1 MDSFFETAEP
11 RRGKYRRPRAKGI
24 RRVYRVLRRL
34 LWTFL
39 VLSFLLAVG
48 GALAV
53 AGTYAYVIYEHG
65 EALDRRY
72 PQLAENSFV
81 YDADGR
87 EIQVLEGERDRE
99 TVGPEALGENLPRAV
114 VAIEDRRF
122 YEHGGV
128 DAEGIGRAAVADFR
142 AQEVTQGGS
151 TITEQLTKNL
161 FIPEAERGEVSI
173 WRRMRQAA
181 LAYAYER
188 RHSKKEI
195 LTSYLNTVYFGD
207 GAYGAEVAA
216 ERYFGKDA
224 RGLSLSEA
232 ATLAGFLHAPSKYP
246 SETAKDA
253 WRASERRDEVLEY
266 MEEQGMI
273 SKPELR
279 AAENEPVQF
288 AAAPPEVD
296 PAYKPFLD
304 RVHREVEDVL
314 GEDVTGRGGLKIYT
328 TLEPETQRDAASS
341 IAETLPLPDDPS
353 GAVVSVEPRTGAI
366 RAVAGQ
372 KGDFNLALDARRQ
385 PGSAFKPFVFAAALR
400 EYVSPQTTYESKD
413 LVLNFGG
420 QEYVIQNYDFI
431 ERGGISLQ
439 KALAE
444 SDNTVFVKLA
454 MDLGLANVVDTAKAL
469 GVTSEVD
476 PYPSTAIGGL
486 GEGVSVLDM
495 ASAYATL
502 DGGGVYRE
510 PYAVERVEKTGFGD
524 VEPVYDH
531 RIEGRRVMSTN
542 QAAAATQALRGVVE
556 NGTASRFQNLDAELG
571 RPSVGKTGTTDDFVD
586 AWYVGYTP
594 RLSTAVWVGYPEGRR
609 PMRGVHGLPVVNGE
623 TLPLDLWAR
632 YMSRV
637 TSGLPVV
644 RFPKADTSE
653 FKLLKRGYASGSAE
667 SGAEAETAGR

>member
-1 MDSFFETAEP
+1 MIL
-11 RRGKYRRPRAKGI
+11 G
-24 RRVYRVLRRL
+24 
-34 LWTFL
+34 
-39 VLSFLLAVG
+39 FLLVVG
-48 GALAV
+48 GVLAV
-53 AGTYAYVIYEHG
+53 AGTYAYVIDEHG
-65 EALDRRY
+65 EVLDLRY
-72 PQLAENSFV
+72 PQLAENSIV
-81 YDADGR
+81 YDANGQ
-87 EIQVLEGERDRE
+87 EIEVIEGERDRE

-122 YEHGGV
+122 YDHVGV
-128 DAEGIGRAAVADFR
+128 DAEGIGRAAVADVR

-151 TITEQLTKNL
+151 TITEQLMKNL
-161 FIPEAERGEVSI
+161 FIPEVERGEVSV

-224 RGLSLSEA
+224 RELSLSEA

-246 SETAKDA
+246 SETGEDA
-253 WRASERRDEVLEY
+253 RRASERRDEVLEY
-266 MEEQGMI
+266 MQEQGMI
-273 SKPELR
+273 SGTELR
-279 AAENEPVQF
+279 RAEDEPVRF
-288 AAAPPEVD
+288 AAAPPPTNTVYE
-296 PAYKPFLD
+296 PFLD
-304 RVHREVEDVL
+304 QVRREVEEKL
-314 GEDVTGRGGLKIYT
+314 EEDATKRGGLRIYT
-328 TLEPETQRDAASS
+328 TLETETQRDAANSV
-341 IAETLPLPDDPS
+341 AETLPLPDDPS

-385 PGSAFKPFVFAAALR
+385 PGSSFKPFVLAAALR
-400 EYVSPQTTYESKD
+400 EYISPETTYKSED
-413 LVLNFGG
+413 LVLNFQG
-420 QEYVIQNYDFI
+420 QKYVVRNYDFI
-431 ERGGISLQ
+431 ERGEIPLE

-454 MDLGLANVVDTAKAL
+454 MDLGLANVVDTAEAL
-469 GVTSEVD
+469 GVTSEVE
-476 PYPSTAIGGL
+476 PFPSTAIGGL

-502 DGGGVYRE
+502 AGGGVYRE
-510 PYAVERVEKTGFGD
+510 PHAVERIEKSSFGD
-524 VEPVYDH
+524 KEPVYDH

-542 QAAAATQALRGVVE
+542 QAAAATEALRGVVE

-571 RPSVGKTGTTDDFVD
+571 RPSAGKTGTTDDFVD

-594 RLSTAVWVGYPEGRR
+594 RLSTAVWIGYPEGRR
-609 PMRGVHGLPVVNGE
+609 PMRNVHGLPVVNGE

-637 TSGLPVV
+637 TSGSQAGQ
-644 RFPKADTSE
+644 FPEADTSK
-653 FKLLKRGYASGSAE
+653 FKLPKRGYASGSAGSVAGVE
-667 SGAEAETAGR
+667 TSGR